1 MKVRIEKIIFKVVL
15 FIPLLVFLFGS
26 FRFIQDGNNAFKID
40 KMIITGTSLNGNK
53 DLHDLYWSYYGNR
66 SIFDINESEL
76 KDKLLDNEFIS
87 DVNIIKIL
95 PNTII
100 FDIVEI
106 SPIAKIEL
114 NNHNV
119 VVDDKRHKFILS
131 KNINSERFSAPEIK
145 FSSNI
150 DEDEIFDSIEYN
162 FLNYI
167 FLEYPQLYS
176 EVRELKK
183 IGDYMLISMENGF
196 LEFNSQSYLH
206 KEQLKNLSTLMK
218 KNKIDFNSKNYE
230 YIKFMFESIIIKERD
245 VS

>member
-15 FIPLLVFLFGS
+15 FVPLLVFLFGS

-100 FDIVEI
+100 FDIV
-106 SPIAKIEL
+106 
-114 NNHNV
+114 
-119 VVDDKRHKFILS
+119 
-131 KNINSERFSAPEIK
+131 
-145 FSSNI
+145 
-150 DEDEIFDSIEYN
+150 
-162 FLNYI
+162 
-167 FLEYPQLYS
+167 
-176 EVRELKK
+176 
-183 IGDYMLISMENGF
+183 
-196 LEFNSQSYLH
+196 
-206 KEQLKNLSTLMK
+206 
-218 KNKIDFNSKNYE
+218 
-230 YIKFMFESIIIKERD
+230 
-245 VS
+245 